1 MPFNRVYIPVQAF
14 EDRRDFTVRYE
25 DGDVFAT
32 VKRDWS
38 DEKNPTE
45 IFAASGASMAA
56 VKPDYKALSYDL
68 RVGQYRYEL
77 HTYLVFQHYY
87 VKGMLWDVRGSLAND
102 KPLNFVSEENDKKE
116 VTIKTV
122 PFKNDGLCY
131 EVRVRDISHL
141 RIAAAATVGI
151 ALKEA
156 YKGLSE
162 GESDEN
168 ASWLKKF
175 QQHFLDHGITY
186 DELQKQASEEP
197 RR

>member
-1 MPFNRVYIPVQAF
+1 M
-14 EDRRDFTVRYE
+14 
-25 DGDVFAT
+25 
-32 VKRDWS
+32 
-38 DEKNPTE
+38 
-45 IFAASGASMAA
+45 
-56 VKPDYKALSYDL
+56 
-68 RVGQYRYEL
+68 
-77 HTYLVFQHYY
+77 FQHDY

-131 EVRVRDISHL
+131 EVRARDISHL

-186 DELQKQASEEP
+186 DELQKQAAEEA